1 MGEDLLRISELGQA
15 IGREVEIEGWIVGV
29 RKSGGIRFLQL
40 RDGSGRVQAVAREG
54 DLAPGVW
61 ERTDDLSQETS
72 VRLVGACRADAR
84 APGGVELD
92 LRGVE
97 IVGNSA
103 DYPIQPKEH
112 GIDFLL
118 DRRHL
123 WLRADRQAAILR
135 VRHVFT
141 QAVRDWLDREGFIG
155 ADTPILTPSAC
166 EGTTTL
172 FETTYFDQKAY
183 LSQSGQLYNEALAM
197 ALGKVYCFAPAF
209 RAERSKTRR
218 HLIEFWMVE
227 PEMAYCDLDGC
238 LDIVERMLSSALQ
251 ELARRCPE
259 ELRLVGRDPAD
270 LEKVRPPFPRIT
282 YDEALRIL
290 EEAGIGIPWGEDFGA
305 PHEAAIS
312 SRFDLPV
319 FVHRYPTQ
327 AKAFYM
333 KPDPARPEVVLSAD
347 LLAPEGYG
355 EIVGGGQRIDDY
367 ELLLQR
373 LEEHQLP
380 VADYEWYLDLR
391 RYGSVPHSG
400 FGLGIERTLAWVLRL
415 EHVREA
421 IPFPRMLYRL
431 QP

>member
-1 MGEDLLRISELGQA
+1 VRVAELSGA
-15 IGREVEIEGWIVGV
+15 IGETVEIRGWVTSL
-29 RKSGGIRFLQL
+29 RKSGKIRFLAL
-40 RDGSGRVQAVAREG
+40 RDGSGRVQAVVRETEVDPATWEGTAR
-54 DLAPGVW
+54 
-61 ERTDDLSQETS
+61 LSQETS
-72 VRLVGACRADAR
+72 VIVHGLCRADER

-92 LRGVE
+92 LTEVQ
-97 IVGNSA
+97 IVGESE

-112 GIDFLL
+112 GVDFLL
-118 DRRHL
+118 DLRHL
-123 WLRADRQAAILR
+123 WLRSGRQAAIMR
-135 VRHVFT
+135 VRHTFEHGI
-141 QAVRDWLDREGFIG
+141 REFLDREGFIG

-197 ALGKVYCFAPAF
+197 ALGKVYCFGPAF

-227 PEMAYCDLDGC
+227 PEMAFCDLDGC
-238 LDIVERMLSSALQ
+238 MEVEERMLSFVLERVAK
-251 ELARRCPE
+251 RCPE
-259 ELRLVGRDPAD
+259 ELRLLGRDPEE
-270 LEKVRPPFPRIT
+270 LRQVRPPFPRIS
-282 YDEALRIL
+282 YDEAIELLRQD
-290 EEAGIGIPWGEDFGA
+290 GIDLPWGEDFGA

-312 SRFDLPV
+312 SHFNLPV
-319 FVHRYPTQ
+319 FVHRYPAV

-333 KPDPARPEVVLSAD
+333 QPDPERPEVVLGAD

-367 ELLLQR
+367 QLLLRR
-373 LEEHQLP
+373 LQEQNLP

-400 FGLGIERTLAWVLRL
+400 FGLGIERTLAWILRL

-431 QP
+431 RP